1 MMDLTKLKRMLD
13 ADINNE
19 LLIKILFD
27 MNRYFDKEF
36 TATIQ
41 LIQKKESRV
50 FNQNERNALRKFFY
64 YGESFFLEIVNVIS
78 FPTISY
84 SKEDCEKVYSDSL
97 ERINIY
103 GKEKII
109 SSIIERKSN
118 IENKR
123 VVDNSELWLEYY
135 KNKVNKE
142 FDFSLFV
149 LRIDQKDFTRNNF
162 DINTYCSLIASI
174 YDSLE
179 NYRHLAIKIDEKI
192 HDQNG
197 IDVTWKLA
205 YKLGIFCENLVQFK
219 EKFFPCKKEKSINKL
234 TEFINKTLNTTEGY
248 NIASSFYS
256 TISTGFKYEDCFINS
271 SCNKI
276 VLIYKKIKLDNSPV
290 PCPSCMTTIQSGN
303 SFPELFLRSYEC
315 KNPSCPDR
323 SKSGRGKR
331 FDEFSVYRY
340 FKLVEDKESNRI
352 SYELYDK
359 WRRDV
364 FDDSNDINEMLI
376 KYYSWDEEIVA
387 FYNDSIGDL
396 FDRKI
401 KEWPINNSNI
411 NNHIKTYEELPIVV
425 LFTKI
430 KKLLPLNK
438 GTKQLIKNTIVIN
451 GDSTVELLKIK
462 PCQIGAVI
470 TSPPY
475 YNAREYSHWS
485 TLLMYLIDMM
495 RNSYSIYQALN
506 DNAYYLYN
514 IGDIVNTDNIFVES
528 NMSKHRLQLGFL
540 SCLIFEIAGYNLEG
554 NIIWDKGQVQSKRNS
569 TVNLNSGYVKC
580 INCYEHVL
588 VFKKGTLK
596 SGAKST
602 YVKHFSPVI
611 KINSK
616 GENTYKHTAPF
627 PLEMVELLIPFIDD
641 SKYVLD
647 PYLGS
652 GTTVKWCKEHGIKS
666 IGYELND
673 EYYKLCLERIFK

>member
-1 MMDLTKLKRMLD
+1 MIDLTKLKDKLNTN
-13 ADINNE
+13 ISNE
-19 LLIKILFD
+19 LLIKILFE
-27 MNRYFDKEF
+27 MNRFFDKDF
-36 TATIQ
+36 TSAIQ

-50 FNQNERNALRKFFY
+50 FNQNERNALRKYFY
-64 YGESFFLEIVNVIS
+64 YGEPFFLEIVDGLSFPVIS
-78 FPTISY
+78 YT
-84 SKEDCEKVYSDSL
+84 EDDCEKVYFDSL
-97 ERINIY
+97 ERIEIY
-103 GKEKII
+103 GEDKII
-109 SSIIERKSN
+109 LSIIERKNN

-123 VVDNSELWLEYY
+123 LVDNSELWLKYY

-142 FDFSLFV
+142 FDYSLFI
-149 LRIDQKDFTRNNF
+149 LRIDQKDFSNNNF
-162 DINTYCSLIASI
+162 DANAYCMIIANI

-179 NYRHLAIKIDEKI
+179 NYRYLAIKIDGKL
-192 HDQNG
+192 HDVTG
-197 IDVTWKLA
+197 IDVTWKIA
-205 YKLGIFCENLVQFK
+205 YKLGIFCENFVQYK
-219 EKFFPCKKEKSINKL
+219 EKFSPFKKEKSINKL
-234 TEFINKTLNTTEGY
+234 AEYINTSLKTIEGY
-248 NIASSFYS
+248 HIASDFYS
-256 TISTGFKYEDCFINS
+256 AVSTGFKYEDCFINS
-271 SCNKI
+271 SCDKI
-276 VLIYKKIKLDNSPV
+276 VLIYRKIKLDNSPV

-340 FKLVEDKESNRI
+340 FKLVEAKESNRI

-359 WRRDV
+359 WRRDI
-364 FDDSNDINEMLI
+364 FDDDNGINEMLI
-376 KYYSWDEEIVA
+376 KYYSWDEEIVG
-387 FYNDSIGDL
+387 FYNDHITDL
-396 FDRKI
+396 FDRKVKRWDI
-401 KEWPINNSNI
+401 INTM
-411 NNHIKTYEELPIVV
+411 NNHIKKYDELPIVI
-425 LFTKI
+425 LFNKI
-430 KKLLPLNK
+430 KKLLPTSN
-438 GTKQLIKNTIVIN
+438 GTEQLIKETIVIN
-451 GDSTVELLKIK
+451 GDSSVEILKLK
-462 PCQIGAVI
+462 FGQIGAAI

-475 YNAREYSHWS
+475 YNAREYSQWS

-495 RNSYSIYQALN
+495 KNASSIYQVLN
-506 DNAYYLYN
+506 NNGYYLYN

-540 SCLIFEIAGYNLEG
+540 SCLIFEIVGYNLEG

-588 VFKKGTLK
+588 VFKKGILS
-596 SGAKST
+596 SGAKSS

-627 PLEMVELLIPFIDD
+627 PPEMIELLSPYIDD

-652 GTTVKWCKEHGIKS
+652 GTTVKWCKEHGLKS
-666 IGYELND
+666 LGYELSN
-673 EYYKLCLERIFK
+673 EYYKLCLEKIFK